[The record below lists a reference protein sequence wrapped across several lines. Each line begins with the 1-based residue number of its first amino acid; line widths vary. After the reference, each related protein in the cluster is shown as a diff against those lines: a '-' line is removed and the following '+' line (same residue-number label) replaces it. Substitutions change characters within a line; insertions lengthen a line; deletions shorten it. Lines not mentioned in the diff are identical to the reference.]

1 MICIDLRERLVVR
14 LGVSLLVAMLFGLMT
29 SLGEGPTDLDGK
41 GGWSG
46 DPVLGAASFFVCAA
60 VFMVIC
66 CCTEYWREEGVGG
79 KCGKFCEI
87 AVRSRKPCAIDL
99 TEEPDGRDGLFMVL
113 FGVGAAAVCVVLSH
127 AFNRLGALEA
137 APDLIEDVSAAPTT
151 PGDLT
156 QESFGEVVFQPGTY
170 INTRIGH
177 LWKRRENF
185 GESDGTT
192 AGGSVYSA
200 TVGKVCAAIV
210 LPGNHSG
217 GALDFSE
224 SSTADA
230 LNQRWFW
237 VYIRAG
243 SMRRQIRHG
252 VANASGDLEFCQSYW
267 DQALANHPELTQ
279 PGNLGV
285 LSGFSGL
292 LWTK

>member
-1 MICIDLRERLVVR
+1 MIFIHLRERLVLR
-14 LGVSLLVAMLFGLMT
+14 LGVPLLVAMFFGLMT
-29 SLGEGPTDLDGK
+29 SLGEGPTDLNNRA
-41 GGWSG
+41 GGSG

-60 VFMVIC
+60 VFMVIFC
-66 CCTEYWREEGVGG
+66 CAECRVPRCRLPALSDLRVGG
-79 KCGKFCEI
+79 KSKCGRFCEI
-87 AVRSRKPCAIDL
+87 ASRSVYPTGGTDL
-99 TEEPDGRDGLFMVL
+99 DLLFPVL
-113 FGVGAAAVCVVLSH
+113 FGVGVAAVCVVLTH

-137 APDLIEDVSAAPTT
+137 APNLVENVSAAPTT

-177 LWKRRENF
+177 LWKRPENF
-185 GESDGTT
+185 GNGQYGENQYGVDL
-192 AGGSVYSA
+192 GGRRII
-200 TVGKVCAAIV
+200 KK
-210 LPGNHSG
+210 LPGNHSR
-217 GALDFSE
+217 GALGFSE

-243 SMRRQIRHG
+243 DMRQQIKG
-252 VANASGDLEFCQSYW
+252 KGGDLEFCQSYW
-267 DQALANHPELTQ
+267 DEALADHPELTQ